1 MSAPKSGSN
10 KAMSQV
16 EKIDYLK
23 QSLLWKQIMR
33 TKDTLENTL
42 TDEKLGEIRDA
53 MRTSIGQNIKLE
65 TMGSQ
70 LTHEVAMALY
80 GMEKLIANGL
90 ATGEDPNLIKG
101 WAETIEMRNDP
112 QYVLRIAA
120 TLRDIFRSVK
130 IVEAS
135 S

>member
-70 LTHEVAMALY
+70 FTHEVIMALY
-80 GMEKLIANGL
+80 GMEKLIVNGL